1 MCSKTKVI
9 LYADD
14 TAILCKG
21 KNIAQI
27 KKTLNSEMSL
37 CSDWFTQN
45 KLHLN
50 VSKTKSMLFGT
61 SQRLS
66 STKDP
71 DNFEIKV
78 CDDVVERVQ
87 VFKYLGVYMDIN
99 LNWHTHV
106 EKLSKKISS
115 KIGILRR
122 VKPFLTIDLSKTMF
136 NAIVLPLF
144 TYCDIIWASSDE
156 TNISRLQKFKILV
169 LELFLMRTDDRMY
182 NLC

>member
-1 MCSKTKVI
+1 MHWAGFCKLSWFKNYLTDRKQTVQFKTEQSKERPVSSGVPQGSILGQLLFILYVNDLPKVWSKTKVI

-21 KNIAQI
+21 KNNAQI
-27 KKTLNSEMSL
+27 QNTLNSEMSL
-37 CSDWFTQN
+37 CSEWFTQN

-71 DNFEIKV
+71 DNFEIKL

-99 LNWHTHV
+99 LNWHTNV
-106 EKLSKKISS
+106 VKISKKI
-115 KIGILRR
+115 
-122 VKPFLTIDLSKTMF
+122 
-136 NAIVLPLF
+136 
-144 TYCDIIWASSDE
+144 
-156 TNISRLQKFKILV
+156 
-169 LELFLMRTDDRMY
+169 
-182 NLC
+182 

>member
-1 MCSKTKVI
+1 MFKAKVI

-27 KKTLNSEMSL
+27 QNTLNS
-37 CSDWFTQN
+37 D

-50 VSKTKSMLFGT
+50 VSKTSSMLFGT
-61 SQRLS
+61 SQRLA

-87 VFKYLGVYMDIN
+87 VHL
-99 LNWHTHV
+99 
-106 EKLSKKISS
+106 
-115 KIGILRR
+115 
-122 VKPFLTIDLSKTMF
+122 VKSEFC
-136 NAIVLPLF
+136 A
-144 TYCDIIWASSDE
+144 E
-156 TNISRLQKFKILV
+156 
-169 LELFLMRTDDRMY
+169 
-182 NLC
+182 

>member
-1 MCSKTKVI
+1 MPQGSILGPLLFNFYINDLPKVCSKTKVI

-27 KKTLNSEMSL
+27 QNTLSSEMRL
-37 CSDWFTQN
+37 CSEWFTQN

-87 VFKYLGVYMDIN
+87 VFKYLVVYMDIN

-106 EKLSKKISS
+106 EKFQKIY
-115 KIGILRR
+115 L
-122 VKPFLTIDLSKTMF
+122 VKSEFC
-136 NAIVLPLF
+136 A
-144 TYCDIIWASSDE
+144 E
-156 TNISRLQKFKILV
+156 
-169 LELFLMRTDDRMY
+169 
-182 NLC
+182 

>member
-1 MCSKTKVI
+1 
-9 LYADD
+9 
-14 TAILCKG
+14 
-21 KNIAQI
+21 
-27 KKTLNSEMSL
+27 
-37 CSDWFTQN
+37 
-45 KLHLN
+45 
-50 VSKTKSMLFGT
+50 MLFGT

-87 VFKYLGVYMDIN
+87 VFMYLGVYMDIN

-106 EKLSKKISS
+106 EKMSKKISS

-136 NAIVLPLF
+136 NSIVLPNF
-144 TYCDIIWASSDE
+144 TYCDIIMIIWASSDE
-156 TNISRLQKFKILV
+156 TNISSKTSK
-169 LELFLMRTDDRMY
+169 Y
-182 NLC
+182 LC

>member
-1 MCSKTKVI
+1 
-9 LYADD
+9 
-14 TAILCKG
+14 
-21 KNIAQI
+21 
-27 KKTLNSEMSL
+27 
-37 CSDWFTQN
+37 
-45 KLHLN
+45 
-50 VSKTKSMLFGT
+50 MLLGT

-78 CDDVVERVQ
+78 CDDVVESVQ

-99 LNWHTHV
+99 LNWHTQV
-106 EKLSKKISS
+106 KKISKKISS

-136 NAIVLPLF
+136 YTIVLPHF

-156 TNISRLQKFKILV
+156 TKIS
-169 LELFLMRTDDRMY
+169 
-182 NLC
+182 

>member
-1 MCSKTKVI
+1 MACAKEILGPLLLILYVNDLPEVCSKTKVI

-27 KKTLNSEMSL
+27 QNTLNSEMSL
-37 CSDWFTQN
+37 SSDWFTQN
-45 KLHLN
+45 KLGLHLN

-87 VFKYLGVYMDIN
+87 VFKYLSIHPRQQHSSGPPVAMSGKKLLVDHQR
-99 LNWHTHV
+99 HTG
-106 EKLSKKISS
+106 EN
-115 KIGILRR
+115 RR
-122 VKPFLTIDLSKTMF
+122 VGLATDGPPVVDHLQTM
-136 NAIVLPLF
+136 
-144 TYCDIIWASSDE
+144 
-156 TNISRLQKFKILV
+156 
-169 LELFLMRTDDRMY
+169 
-182 NLC
+182 